1 MVDKLIPIYR
11 KEEEYTIFYDQSL
24 KGLVRLAH
32 NKHSILFFLSIACI
46 AMILITILHSFVKS
60 PDSLSLRIVILALWN
75 AINLLA
81 VKNYHKRYYI
91 LRSQSSISQH
101 EKGVKEAFLKGWRQY
116 KIERII
122 VIPFIPLSLVL
133 CYIYLISGT
142 YVFLY
147 VFSLFVSPVMIF
159 TFTKPFK
166 RRRLFVNYLKDKKV
180 VL

>member
-1 MVDKLIPIYR
+1 MEDKLIPIYR

-101 EKGVKEAFLKGWRQY
+101 EKGAKEAFLKGWRQY
-116 KIERII
+116 KIGKNNCYSFHTTLLSSLLYISNQWSLRF
-122 VIPFIPLSLVL
+122 FI
-133 CYIYLISGT
+133 CI
-142 YVFLY
+142 
-147 VFSLFVSPVMIF
+147 
-159 TFTKPFK
+159 
-166 RRRLFVNYLKDKKV
+166 
-180 VL
+180 